1 MKNCGLTSTEVDPAD
16 RLAEAVRARME
27 QLMLKKAEVRR
38 RAGGLD
44 YRTLQNVLDGQG
56 ITRADKR
63 RSLSVA
69 LGWTEDS
76 IDRVLRGEDPRDLV
90 AGNAL
95 DDDRFVFYLKT
106 LERPVVVL
114 VNQAARLNRG
124 ILWVAEVARTA
135 ETAGRA
141 ATAVRELQAI
151 ADAHPDLRARTTA
164 QEALAAFD
172 RALIGFYDACE
183 RVDSELP
190 PAFKVPHHGSEG

>member
-1 MKNCGLTSTEVDPAD
+1 
-16 RLAEAVRARME
+16 
-27 QLMLKKAEVRR
+27 MLKKAEVRR